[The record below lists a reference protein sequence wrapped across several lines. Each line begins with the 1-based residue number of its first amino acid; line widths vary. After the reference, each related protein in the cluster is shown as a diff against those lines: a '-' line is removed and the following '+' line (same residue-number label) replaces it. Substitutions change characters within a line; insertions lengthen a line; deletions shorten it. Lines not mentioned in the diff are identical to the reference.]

1 MKNIILTIGITIL
14 KFFANLIYYI
24 IKIFPIKNK
33 IVMITRQSNTPTLDF
48 KLLMEKIKNVD
59 TSIKVEVLCNK
70 VESNALY
77 SSGILYKIKYIFY
90 ILKIMY
96 NLATSKVCVVDG
108 YCIPVCILK
117 HKKNL
122 KIIQIWHA
130 SGAVKK
136 FGYQVLDKEAGSDSK
151 IARLMCMHKNYDYI
165 IAPSETTKD
174 IFSEAF
180 NTSKDKIV
188 KLGLP
193 RLEYIANSKYDKSEE
208 IFKEYPK
215 LREKKNILYIPTF
228 RKNNNFNAVEKI
240 LECKLDEK
248 KYNLIINLH
257 PLDTT
262 PVPEEYLVSK
272 KYSSY
277 DLIKIADYII
287 TDYSALSI
295 EASVLNKPI
304 FVFLPDLNEFEEK
317 TGLNINLKE
326 ELPSFAFENLSQII
340 DRIKRKE
347 YNTKEIKEYKEKY
360 IEIDENNTIKD
371 LTQFILEIYKKGDK
385 GDNKKN
391 KKSTSRFSK
400 EKYFF

>member
-14 KFFANLIYYI
+14 KFFANLIYCI
-24 IKIFPIKNK
+24 LKIFPTKNK

-48 KLLMEKIKNVD
+48 RLLKEEIENTD
-59 TSIKVEVLCNK
+59 NSIMIETLCNK
-70 VESNALY
+70 IESKALY
-77 SSGILYKIKYIFY
+77 RAGILYKIKYILY

-96 NLATSKVCVVDG
+96 NLATSKVCIVDG

-117 HKKNL
+117 HKKKL

-136 FGYQVLDKEAGSDSK
+136 FGYQILDKEAGSNSR
-151 IARLMCMHKNYDYI
+151 IAELMCMHKNYDYI
-165 IAPSETTKD
+165 IAPSEATKKY
-174 IFSEAF
+174 FSEAF
-180 NTSKDKIV
+180 NTPEDKIV

-193 RLEYIANSKYDKSEE
+193 RLEYISESKYSKSEE
-208 IFKEYPK
+208 IFKKYPK
-215 LREKKNILYIPTF
+215 LKEKKNILYIPTF
-228 RKNNNFNAVEKI
+228 RKNNDFNAVEKI
-240 LECKLDEK
+240 LEHKIDEN
-248 KYNLIINLH
+248 KYNLIISLH

-262 PVPEEYLVSK
+262 PVPEKYLVDK

-304 FVFLPDLNEFEEK
+304 FIFLPDIKEYKEE

-326 ELPSFAFENLSQII
+326 ELSTFTCENFDEII
-340 DRIKRKE
+340 DKIEKKE
-347 YNTKEIKEYKEKY
+347 YNTKEIEKYREKY
-360 IEIDENNTIKD
+360 IEINENKTTEN
-371 LTQFILEIYKKGDK
+371 LASFIL
-385 GDNKKN
+385 NN
-391 KKSTSRFSK
+391 M
-400 EKYFF
+400 

>member
-14 KFFANLIYYI
+14 KFIANLIYCI
-24 IKIFPIKNK
+24 LKIFPTKNK

-48 KLLMEKIKNVD
+48 RLLKEEIENTD
-59 TSIKVEVLCNK
+59 NSIMIETLCNK
-70 VESNALY
+70 IESNALY
-77 SSGILYKIKYIFY
+77 RAGILYKIKYILY

-96 NLATSKVCVVDG
+96 NLATSKVCIVDG

-117 HKKNL
+117 HKKKL

-136 FGYQVLDKEAGSDSK
+136 FGYQILDKEAGSNSK
-151 IARLMCMHKNYDYI
+151 IAELMCMHKNYDYI
-165 IAPSETTKD
+165 IAPSEATKKY
-174 IFSEAF
+174 FSEAF
-180 NTSKDKIV
+180 NTPEDKIV

-193 RLEYIANSKYDKSEE
+193 RLEYISESKYSKSEE
-208 IFKEYPK
+208 IFKKYPK
-215 LREKKNILYIPTF
+215 LKEKKNILYIPTF
-228 RKNNNFNAVEKI
+228 RKNNDFNAVEKI
-240 LECKLDEK
+240 LEHKIDEN
-248 KYNLIINLH
+248 KYNLIISLH

-262 PVPEEYLVSK
+262 PVPEKYLVDK

-304 FVFLPDLNEFEEK
+304 FIFLPDIKEYKEE

-326 ELPSFAFENLSQII
+326 ELSTFTCENFDEII
-340 DRIKRKE
+340 DKIEKKE
-347 YNTKEIKEYKEKY
+347 YNTKEIEKYREKY
-360 IEIDENNTIKD
+360 IEINENKTTEN
-371 LTQFILEIYKKGDK
+371 LASFIL
-385 GDNKKN
+385 NN
-391 KKSTSRFSK
+391 M
-400 EKYFF
+400 

>member
-14 KFFANLIYYI
+14 KFFANLIYCI
-24 IKIFPIKNK
+24 LKIFPTKNK

-48 KLLMEKIKNVD
+48 RLLKEEIENTD
-59 TSIKVEVLCNK
+59 NSIIIEILCNK
-70 VESNALY
+70 IESNALY
-77 SSGILYKIKYIFY
+77 RAGILYKIKYILY

-96 NLATSKVCVVDG
+96 NLATSKVCIVDG

-117 HKKNL
+117 HKKKL

-136 FGYQVLDKEAGSDSK
+136 FGYQILDKEAGSNSK
-151 IARLMCMHKNYDYI
+151 IAELMCMHKNYDYI
-165 IAPSETTKD
+165 IAPSKITKKY
-174 IFSEAF
+174 FSEAF
-180 NTSKDKIV
+180 NTSEDKIV

-193 RLEYIANSKYDKSEE
+193 RLEYISEGKYSKSEE

-215 LREKKNILYIPTF
+215 LKEKKNILYIPTF
-228 RKNNNFNAVEKI
+228 RKNNDFNAVEKI
-240 LECKLDEK
+240 LEYKIDEN
-248 KYNLIINLH
+248 KYNLIISLH

-262 PVPEEYLVSK
+262 PVPEKYLVNK

-304 FVFLPDLNEFEEK
+304 FIFLPDIKEYKEE

-326 ELPSFAFENLSQII
+326 ELSTFTCENFGEII
-340 DRIKRKE
+340 DKIEKKE
-347 YNTKEIKEYKEKY
+347 YNTKEIKKYREKY
-360 IEIDENNTIKD
+360 IEINENKTTEN
-371 LTQFILEIYKKGDK
+371 LASFIL
-385 GDNKKN
+385 NN
-391 KKSTSRFSK
+391 M
-400 EKYFF
+400 

>member
-1 MKNIILTIGITIL
+1 MKNIMLTIGITIL
-14 KFFANLIYYI
+14 KFFANLIYCI
-24 IKIFPIKNK
+24 LKIFPTKNK

-48 KLLMEKIKNVD
+48 RLLKEEIENTD
-59 TSIKVEVLCNK
+59 NSIMIETLCNK
-70 VESNALY
+70 IESNALY
-77 SSGILYKIKYIFY
+77 RAGVLYKIKYILY

-96 NLATSKVCVVDG
+96 NLATSKVCIVDG

-117 HKKNL
+117 HKKKL

-136 FGYQVLDKEAGSDSK
+136 FGYQILDKEAGSNSR
-151 IARLMCMHKNYDYI
+151 IANLMCMHKNYDYI
-165 IAPSETTKD
+165 IAPSEATKKY
-174 IFSEAF
+174 FSEAF
-180 NTSKDKIV
+180 NTPEDKIV

-193 RLEYIANSKYDKSEE
+193 RLEYISNSKYDKSEE

-215 LREKKNILYIPTF
+215 LKEKKNILYIPTF
-228 RKNNNFNAVEKI
+228 RKNNDFNAVEKI
-240 LECKLDEK
+240 LEYKIDEN
-248 KYNLIINLH
+248 KYNLIISLH

-262 PVPEEYLVSK
+262 PVPEKYLVDK

-304 FVFLPDLNEFEEK
+304 FIFLPDIKEYTEE

-326 ELPSFAFENLSQII
+326 ELSTFTCENFGEII
-340 DRIKRKE
+340 DKIEKKE
-347 YNTKEIKEYKEKY
+347 YNTKELEKYREKY
-360 IEIDENNTIKD
+360 IEINENKTTEN
-371 LTQFILEIYKKGDK
+371 LASFIL
-385 GDNKKN
+385 NN
-391 KKSTSRFSK
+391 M
-400 EKYFF
+400 

>member
-14 KFFANLIYYI
+14 KFFANLIYCI
-24 IKIFPIKNK
+24 LKIFPTKNK

-48 KLLMEKIKNVD
+48 RLLKEEIENTD
-59 TSIKVEVLCNK
+59 NSIMIETLCNK
-70 VESNALY
+70 IESNALY
-77 SSGILYKIKYIFY
+77 RAGVLYKIKYILY

-96 NLATSKVCVVDG
+96 NLATSKVCIVDG

-117 HKKNL
+117 HKKKL

-136 FGYQVLDKEAGSDSK
+136 FGYQILDKEAGSNSR
-151 IARLMCMHKNYDYI
+151 IANLMCMHKNYDYI
-165 IAPSETTKD
+165 IAPSEATKKY
-174 IFSEAF
+174 FSEAF
-180 NTSKDKIV
+180 NTPEDKIV

-193 RLEYIANSKYDKSEE
+193 RLEYISESKYSKSEE
-208 IFKEYPK
+208 ILKKYPK
-215 LREKKNILYIPTF
+215 LKEKKNILYIPTF
-228 RKNNNFNAVEKI
+228 RKNNDFNAVEKI
-240 LECKLDEK
+240 LEYKIDEN
-248 KYNLIINLH
+248 KYNLIISLH

-262 PVPEEYLVSK
+262 PVPEKYLVDK

-304 FVFLPDLNEFEEK
+304 FIFLPDIKEYTEE

-326 ELPSFAFENLSQII
+326 ELSTFTCENFGEII
-340 DRIKRKE
+340 DKIEKKE
-347 YNTKEIKEYKEKY
+347 YNTKEIEKYREKY
-360 IEIDENNTIKD
+360 IEIDENKATEN
-371 LTQFILEIYKKGDK
+371 LASFIL
-385 GDNKKN
+385 NN
-391 KKSTSRFSK
+391 M
-400 EKYFF
+400 

>member
-14 KFFANLIYYI
+14 KFFANLIYCI
-24 IKIFPIKNK
+24 LKIFPTKNK

-48 KLLMEKIKNVD
+48 RLLKEEIENTD
-59 TSIKVEVLCNK
+59 NSIMIETLCNK
-70 VESNALY
+70 IESNALY
-77 SSGILYKIKYIFY
+77 RAGVLYKIKYILY

-96 NLATSKVCVVDG
+96 NLATSKVCIVDG

-117 HKKNL
+117 HKKKL

-136 FGYQVLDKEAGSDSK
+136 FGYQILDKEAGSNSR
-151 IARLMCMHKNYDYI
+151 IANLMCMHKNYDYI
-165 IAPSETTKD
+165 IAPSEATKKY
-174 IFSEAF
+174 FSEAF
-180 NTSKDKIV
+180 NTPEDKIV

-193 RLEYIANSKYDKSEE
+193 RLEYISNSKYDKTKE
-208 IFKEYPK
+208 IFKEYSK
-215 LREKKNILYIPTF
+215 LKEKETILYIPTF
-228 RKNNNFNAVEKI
+228 RKNNDFNAVEKI
-240 LECKLDEK
+240 LEYKIDEN
-248 KYNLIINLH
+248 KYNLIISLH

-262 PVPEEYLVSK
+262 PVPEKYLVDK

-304 FVFLPDLNEFEEK
+304 FIFLPDIKEYTEE

-326 ELPSFAFENLSQII
+326 ELSTFTCENFGEII
-340 DRIKRKE
+340 DKIEKKE
-347 YNTKEIKEYKEKY
+347 YNTKEIEKYREKY
-360 IEIDENNTIKD
+360 IEIDENKATEN
-371 LTQFILEIYKKGDK
+371 LASFIL
-385 GDNKKN
+385 NN
-391 KKSTSRFSK
+391 M
-400 EKYFF
+400 

>member
-14 KFFANLIYYI
+14 KFFANLIYCI
-24 IKIFPIKNK
+24 LKIFPTKNK

-48 KLLMEKIKNVD
+48 RLLKEEIENTD
-59 TSIKVEVLCNK
+59 NSIMIETLCNK
-70 VESNALY
+70 IESNALY
-77 SSGILYKIKYIFY
+77 RAGVLYKIKYILY

-96 NLATSKVCVVDG
+96 NLATSKVCIVDG

-136 FGYQVLDKEAGSDSK
+136 FGYQVLDKEAGSNSK

-215 LREKKNILYIPTF
+215 LKEKKNILYIPTF

-304 FVFLPDLNEFEEK
+304 FIFLPDIKEYTEE
-317 TGLNINLKE
+317 TGLNMNLKE
-326 ELPSFAFENLSQII
+326 VLSTFTCENFGEII
-340 DRIKRKE
+340 DKIEKKE
-347 YNTKEIKEYKEKY
+347 YNTKEIEKYREKY
-360 IEIDENNTIKD
+360 IEIDENKATEN
-371 LTQFILEIYKKGDK
+371 LASFIL
-385 GDNKKN
+385 NN
-391 KKSTSRFSK
+391 M
-400 EKYFF
+400 

>member
-1 MKNIILTIGITIL
+1 MKNIMLTIGITIL
-14 KFFANLIYYI
+14 KFFANLIYCI
-24 IKIFPIKNK
+24 LKIFPTKNK

-48 KLLMEKIKNVD
+48 RLLKEEIENTDNSIMIK
-59 TSIKVEVLCNK
+59 TLCNK
-70 VESNALY
+70 IESNALY
-77 SSGILYKIKYIFY
+77 RAGVLYKIKYILY

-96 NLATSKVCVVDG
+96 NLATSKVCIVDG

-117 HKKNL
+117 HKKKL

-136 FGYQVLDKEAGSDSK
+136 FGYQILDKEAGSNSR
-151 IARLMCMHKNYDYI
+151 IANLMCMHKNYDYI
-165 IAPSETTKD
+165 IAPSEATKKY
-174 IFSEAF
+174 FSEAF
-180 NTSKDKIV
+180 NTPEDKIV

-193 RLEYIANSKYDKSEE
+193 RLEYISNSKYDKSEE

-215 LREKKNILYIPTF
+215 LKEKKNILYIPTF
-228 RKNNNFNAVEKI
+228 RKNNDFNAVEKI
-240 LECKLDEK
+240 LEYKIDEN
-248 KYNLIINLH
+248 KYNLIISLH

-262 PVPEEYLVSK
+262 PVPEKYLVDK

-304 FVFLPDLNEFEEK
+304 FIFLPDIKEYTEE

-326 ELPSFAFENLSQII
+326 ELSTFTCENFDEII
-340 DRIKRKE
+340 DKIEKKE
-347 YNTKEIKEYKEKY
+347 YNTKEIKKYRDKY
-360 IEIDENNTIKD
+360 IEIDENKATENLAK
-371 LTQFILEIYKKGDK
+371 FIL
-385 GDNKKN
+385 NN
-391 KKSTSRFSK
+391 M
-400 EKYFF
+400 

>member
-14 KFFANLIYYI
+14 KFFANLIYCI
-24 IKIFPIKNK
+24 LKIFHTKNK

-48 KLLMEKIKNVD
+48 RLLKEEIENTD
-59 TSIKVEVLCNK
+59 NSIMIETLCNK
-70 VESNALY
+70 IESNALY
-77 SSGILYKIKYIFY
+77 RAGVLYKIKYILY

-96 NLATSKVCVVDG
+96 NLATSKVCIVDG

-117 HKKNL
+117 HKKKL

-136 FGYQVLDKEAGSDSK
+136 FGYQILDKEAGSNSR
-151 IARLMCMHKNYDYI
+151 IANLMCMHKNYDYI
-165 IAPSETTKD
+165 IAPSEATKKY
-174 IFSEAF
+174 FSEAF
-180 NTSKDKIV
+180 NTPEDKIV

-193 RLEYIANSKYDKSEE
+193 RLEYISESKYSKSEE
-208 IFKEYPK
+208 ILKKYPK
-215 LREKKNILYIPTF
+215 LKEKKNILYIPTF
-228 RKNNNFNAVEKI
+228 RKNNDFNAVEKI
-240 LECKLDEK
+240 LEYKIDEN
-248 KYNLIINLH
+248 KYNLIISLH

-262 PVPEEYLVSK
+262 PVPEKYLVDK

-304 FVFLPDLNEFEEK
+304 FIFLPDIKEYTEE

-326 ELPSFAFENLSQII
+326 ELSTFTCENFGEII
-340 DRIKRKE
+340 DKIEKKE
-347 YNTKEIKEYKEKY
+347 YNTKEIEKYREKY
-360 IEIDENNTIKD
+360 IEIDENKATEN
-371 LTQFILEIYKKGDK
+371 LASFIL
-385 GDNKKN
+385 NN
-391 KKSTSRFSK
+391 M
-400 EKYFF
+400 

>member
-1 MKNIILTIGITIL
+1 MKNIMLTIGITIL
-14 KFFANLIYYI
+14 KFFANLIYCI
-24 IKIFPIKNK
+24 LKIFPTKNK

-48 KLLMEKIKNVD
+48 RLLKEEIENTD
-59 TSIKVEVLCNK
+59 NSIMIETLCNK
-70 VESNALY
+70 IESNALY
-77 SSGILYKIKYIFY
+77 RAGVLYKIKYILY

-96 NLATSKVCVVDG
+96 NLATSKVCIVDG

-117 HKKNL
+117 HKKKL

-136 FGYQVLDKEAGSDSK
+136 FGYQILDKEAGSNSR
-151 IARLMCMHKNYDYI
+151 IANLMCMHKNYDYI
-165 IAPSETTKD
+165 IAPSEATKKY
-174 IFSEAF
+174 FSEAF
-180 NTSKDKIV
+180 NTPEDKIV

-193 RLEYIANSKYDKSEE
+193 RLEYISNSKYDKSEE

-215 LREKKNILYIPTF
+215 LKEKKNILYIPTF
-228 RKNNNFNAVEKI
+228 RKNNDFNAVEKI
-240 LECKLDEK
+240 LEYKIDEN
-248 KYNLIINLH
+248 KYNLIISLH

-262 PVPEEYLVSK
+262 PVPEKYLVDK

-304 FVFLPDLNEFEEK
+304 FIFLPDIKEYTEE

-326 ELPSFAFENLSQII
+326 ELSTFTCENFDEII
-340 DRIKRKE
+340 DKIEKKE
-347 YNTKEIKEYKEKY
+347 YNTKEIKKYRDKY
-360 IEIDENNTIKD
+360 IEIDENKATENLAK
-371 LTQFILEIYKKGDK
+371 FIL
-385 GDNKKN
+385 NN
-391 KKSTSRFSK
+391 M
-400 EKYFF
+400 

>member
-14 KFFANLIYYI
+14 KVFANLIYCI
-24 IKIFPIKNK
+24 LKIFPTKNK

-48 KLLMEKIKNVD
+48 RLLKEEIENTDNSIMIK
-59 TSIKVEVLCNK
+59 TLCNK
-70 VESNALY
+70 IESNALY
-77 SSGILYKIKYIFY
+77 RAGILYKIKYILY

-96 NLATSKVCVVDG
+96 NLATSKVCIVDG

-117 HKKNL
+117 HKKKL

-136 FGYQVLDKEAGSDSK
+136 FGYQILDKEAGSNSK
-151 IARLMCMHKNYDYI
+151 IAELMCMHKNYDYI
-165 IAPSETTKD
+165 IVPSEATKKY
-174 IFSEAF
+174 FSEAF
-180 NTSKDKIV
+180 NTPEDKIV

-193 RLEYIANSKYDKSEE
+193 RLEYISNSKYDKSEE
-208 IFKEYPK
+208 IFKKYPK
-215 LREKKNILYIPTF
+215 LKEKKNILYIPTF
-228 RKNNNFNAVEKI
+228 RKNNDFNAVEKI
-240 LECKLDEK
+240 LEYKIDEN
-248 KYNLIINLH
+248 KYNLIISLH

-262 PVPEEYLVSK
+262 PVPEKYLVDK

-304 FVFLPDLNEFEEK
+304 FIFLPDIKEYTEE

-326 ELPSFAFENLSQII
+326 ELSTFTCENFGEII
-340 DRIKRKE
+340 DKIEKKE
-347 YNTKEIKEYKEKY
+347 YNTKEIEKYREKY
-360 IEIDENNTIKD
+360 IEINENKTTEN
-371 LTQFILEIYKKGDK
+371 LASFIL
-385 GDNKKN
+385 NN
-391 KKSTSRFSK
+391 M
-400 EKYFF
+400 